1 MMRREY
7 LKAAALAAVASSLP
21 LAGCT
26 SQADPGDQNGTPERP
41 TLPTEPDY
49 RGWFGGVGNYRGETV
64 DARGEA
70 DVTVKVGSSANGG
83 FLGFSPAAVAVS
95 PGTTVTWVWTGKG
108 GAHNVHS
115 ESDAFDSGYS
125 DHEGH
130 EFSFTFEEPRIYKY
144 QCDPHAMMGMKGAV
158 VVTVE

>member
-7 LKAAALAAVASSLP
+7 LKAAALAAVASTIP

-26 SQADPGDQNGTPERP
+26 SSEADPVTTPEQP
-41 TLPTEPDY
+41 TLDTEPDY
-49 RGWFGGVGNYRGETV
+49 QGWFGGVGNYGDGTV
-64 DARGEA
+64 DARGRER
-70 DVTVKVGSSANGG
+70 VTVSVGSSANGG

-108 GAHNVHS
+108 GTHNVHS
-115 ESDAFDSGYS
+115 QADAFESDYS
-125 DHEGH
+125 SEEGH
-130 EFSFTFEEPRIYKY
+130 EFSFTFEDPRIYRY

-158 VVTVE
+158 VVSLE